1 MILILNIRINS
12 DSKDGLGG
20 NQQLGEA
27 RQMEKMILILNV
39 FNRNSKWRTKKR
51 DLQLGQ
57 GRRGAKLEYCLPF
70 KYTALG
76 LLGLGDQK
84 TCEYIERSYTLNTL
98 FAHVDIKNK
107 SDNEDS

>member
-1 MILILNIRINS
+1 MILILNICINS

-20 NQQLGEA
+20 NRQMGEA
-27 RQMEKMILILNV
+27 RQKEKMILILNV
-39 FNRNSKWRTKKR
+39 FNHNSKWRTKER

-57 GRRGAKLEYCLPF
+57 GWWGAKLEYCLPF

-76 LLGLGDQK
+76 LLGPGDQEA
-84 TCEYIERSYTLNTL
+84 CEYIERSYTLKIL